1 MRHGEKTFIE
11 HLHFV
16 REFNVLRLYMADI
29 TQQTRAFEAL
39 RSNDIRLH
47 QIVDLMPQLIYVI
60 NWDEQLLMSNKA
72 FKEFF
77 GYSGVT
83 PICFCGSSIEEDR
96 TVMMEGTIVT
106 LMETVEDRHGQK
118 HELGT
123 TKVPY
128 QYIGDEGR
136 QTHAVLAVSQ
146 DLTEVAEYERNQ
158 RQNLKQLKATL
169 AGTVNTVIA
178 ISNMR
183 DPYTAGHETRVADLA
198 VAIASEMGR
207 SADEIEEL
215 RIIAVLHDL
224 GKIYVPAEIL
234 SKPGRLTETE
244 FELVKTHPRV
254 GYDIMKEAALP
265 MHIANTILQHHERVD
280 GSGYPLG
287 IKGNKINPDARILA
301 VADVVEAM
309 NSHRPYRA
317 SLGIDEALKEI
328 RKNIGKLYDPDVV
341 KACLKLFKDRKFVF
355 H

>member
-1 MRHGEKTFIE
+1 
-11 HLHFV
+11 
-16 REFNVLRLYMADI
+16 
-29 TQQTRAFEAL
+29 
-39 RSNDIRLH
+39 
-47 QIVDLMPQLIYVI
+47 
-60 NWDEQLLMSNKA
+60 
-72 FKEFF
+72 
-77 GYSGVT
+77 
-83 PICFCGSSIEEDR
+83 
-96 TVMMEGTIVT
+96 
-106 LMETVEDRHGQK
+106 
-118 HELGT
+118 
-123 TKVPY
+123 
-128 QYIGDEGR
+128 
-136 QTHAVLAVSQ
+136 
-146 DLTEVAEYERNQ
+146 
-158 RQNLKQLKATL
+158 
-169 AGTVNTVIA
+169 
-178 ISNMR
+178 MR